1 MGLLSALA
9 GLPFAPLKGLMA
21 IARQI
26 QQQVSEE
33 QARELVD
40 LQAQLLEFQL
50 SGDVGVEA
58 SESKEAELLEKIGA
72 LVGATAGENE

>member
-9 GLPFAPLKGLMA
+9 GLPLAPLNGLMA

-26 QQQVSEE
+26 QQQASEE

-40 LQAQLLEFQL
+40 LQAELLELQL
-50 SGDVGVEA
+50 SGDVGIEA
-58 SESKEAELLEKIGA
+58 SESKEAELLEKIWA